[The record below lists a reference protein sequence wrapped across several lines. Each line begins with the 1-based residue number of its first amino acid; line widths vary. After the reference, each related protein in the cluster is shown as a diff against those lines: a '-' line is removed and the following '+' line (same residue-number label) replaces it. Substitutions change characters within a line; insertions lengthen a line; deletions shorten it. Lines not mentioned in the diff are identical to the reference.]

1 MSQNREIASAVGVV
15 GMVVLLIVF
24 AGPGWLLLRQR
35 QGAAWQ
41 EAEQEAKVMLEESG
55 FLVISNPQTGH
66 VEHVNSL
73 QQEDVDDATIRKIGA
88 LRHLVCLHL
97 HCKITDEQVNYLCG
111 LPMLAC
117 LSLAH
122 TQVSDDGL
130 ACLAESVDL
139 EGLWLSDTMVTNDG
153 LLHVGQMRDLQI
165 LDVGGTLV
173 TDQGLKHLA
182 CLDRLSVVMLPEITD
197 GGVEYLMEMQNLRV
211 LSVTENKISKEKRR
225 QLDAEMP
232 TLRIIVCA
240 WQ

>member
-1 MSQNREIASAVGVV
+1 
-15 GMVVLLIVF
+15 
-24 AGPGWLLLRQR
+24 
-35 QGAAWQ
+35 
-41 EAEQEAKVMLEESG
+41 MLEESG

-73 QQEDVDDATIRKIGA
+73 QHRELDDATIREIGA
-88 LRHLVCLHL
+88 LRHLISLDL
-97 HCKITDEQVNYLCG
+97 HCKITDEQVNHLCG
-111 LPMLAC
+111 LPMLAS

-139 EGLWLSDTMVTNDG
+139 EALYLSDTMVTNDG
-153 LLHVGQMRDLQI
+153 LLHVGQMRELQI
-165 LDVGGTLV
+165 LDVRGTLV
-173 TDQGLKHLA
+173 TDQGLKHLG
-182 CLDRLSVVMLPEITD
+182 CLDRLRMVMLPEITD
-197 GGVEYLMEMQNLRV
+197 AGVEYLMEMQNLKV

-225 QLDAEMP
+225 QLDAAVP